1 MMVAISK
8 EMQAALAE
16 LARLRGMG
24 NTIDALRKAVAVD
37 LFLMRQ
43 LRVGNKLLLQ
53 ERDGSTRSVDL

>member
-8 EMQAALAE
+8 EMQQALAE

-43 LRVGNKLLLQ
+43 ARIGNKLLLK
-53 ERDGSTRSVDL
+53 ERDGGIREVEL